1 MRLIAL
7 LLLSCCHFDAAYP
20 CELLEVESA
29 LSETYQIAWSEADVE
44 RRLLLERSQVAWFQ
58 YRQANCAIMATRFGV
73 IAPEPHADC
82 LAFMTHERTV
92 ELRIVA
98 GLDKYERSYYYEC
111 P

>member
-7 LLLSCCHFDAAYP
+7 LVLSCCHFDVYP
-20 CELLEVESA
+20 CELLEVEGE
-29 LSETYQIAWSEADVE
+29 LSEAYQLAWSAADVE
-44 RRLLLERSQVAWFQ
+44 RRALLERSQVAWFQ
-58 YRQANCAIMATRFGV
+58 YRQANCAIMARRFGV
-73 IAPEPHADC
+73 LALEPHADC

-98 GLDKYERSYYYEC
+98 GLDKYERSYYSEC